1 MPHSRPISPVVTGRM
16 EPPQPRRNVRIKGKV
31 VGPEGKAIAGA
42 SLSPQQVVV
51 RQKDIKTGPAGDFDF
66 NAEQILI
73 DHFYLRVEAPGLA
86 SKMFRIESDTELRL
100 PLKMGVGAVVSGRV
114 LRDGK
119 PVAGVPMAIHQLSRG
134 MDGYLGSLTA
144 KTDTEGQFR
153 IEHAYTDQ
161 EFRAYVATG
170 SLADHGAIN
179 PVTLKTGGDRT
190 SVDLGDLQVRPG
202 LKIAGRLVF
211 ADGKAIPPGTLALAT
226 PENIG
231 GTARAKVDDRGRFE
245 LLGLP
250 ECEIVVLVQFPK
262 IQTWMP
268 AGYRLSARNKCRDPL
283 NNYFL
288 VGRLDRD
295 IDDLIILIEP
305 GPEIPPNY
313 EPGALAD
320 FNEAKSGIITGAP
333 LDAVPPK

>member
-1 MPHSRPISPVVTGRM
+1 
-16 EPPQPRRNVRIKGKV
+16 
-31 VGPEGKAIAGA
+31 
-42 SLSPQQVVV
+42 
-51 RQKDIKTGPAGDFDF
+51 
-66 NAEQILI
+66 
-73 DHFYLRVEAPGLA
+73 
-86 SKMFRIESDTELRL
+86 
-100 PLKMGVGAVVSGRV
+100 
-114 LRDGK
+114 
-119 PVAGVPMAIHQLSRG
+119 MAIHQISRG

-144 KTDTEGQFR
+144 KTDVEGRFR

-161 EFRAYVATG
+161 EFRAYAATG

-179 PVTLKTGGDRT
+179 PVTLKTGGDGT

-211 ADGKAIPPGTLALAT
+211 ADGKAIPPGTLAFAT

-231 GTARAKVDDRGRFE
+231 GTAKAKVDDRGRFE

-268 AGYRLSARNKCRDPL
+268 AGYRLSTRNKCRDPL

-288 VGRLDRD
+288 VGRLDRN

-305 GPEIPPNY
+305 GPEIPSNF
-313 EPGALAD
+313 EAGALAD

-333 LDAVPPK
+333 PDAVPPR